1 MTKEELEKYTVDF
14 MNKYN
19 NIEYAKIK
27 SVMGEEL
34 LAYAEIF
41 QKRIEELEQQI
52 EKMKS
57 DVIEEIGF
65 AKNFDELHTYNVL
78 NNLLN
83 RWEIKEK

>member
-14 MNKYN
+14 MNN
-19 NIEYAKIK
+19 ETGLNRSNINSLMGRMLIK
-27 SVMGEEL
+27 H
-34 LAYAEIF
+34 AEVF
-41 QKRIEELEQQI
+41 QKRIAELEAQI